1 MGQIGYRT
9 RTPRSFTMAVGRVVV
24 LEMTWMLQRQEV
36 VKKFAWH
43 AAKLGIVVSSAKATR
58 HIGLL
63 EGRQKGVFHN
73 APLRRSSFGL
83 LRVSL

>member
-1 MGQIGYRT
+1 
-9 RTPRSFTMAVGRVVV
+9 
-24 LEMTWMLQRQEV
+24 MTWMLQRHEE

-43 AAKLGIVVSSAKATR
+43 AVKLGIDARIARATR

-63 EGRQKGVFHN
+63 AGRRKDVFHN

-83 LRVSL
+83 LHVSL